1 MKLRIIILSTFLF
14 SALTSFAQFKIP
26 QVLKEAANAIKPG
39 SPSQT
44 EIGDAIKEALEIGV
58 SASTDKLSLQNG
70 FFGNSAIKLLFPPE
84 ARKVEKALRGIGM
97 NKACDD
103 FILSINH
110 AAELAAKEAKP
121 IFISAIKEMS
131 VQDASN
137 ILLSDQNNAATT
149 YFQRVTSK
157 TLEAKFN
164 PVIQNSLDKTQA
176 SKYWTD
182 LSTAYNQIPLAGKV
196 NTDLAAYTTQKAMEG
211 LFLEIAQE
219 ELKIRENSAL
229 RSSPLLK
236 KVFGYA
242 DKSKNGVS
250 FR

>member
-1 MKLRIIILSTFLF
+1 MKHRIIILSALLF
-14 SALTSFAQFKIP
+14 SAITSFAQFKIP
-26 QVLKEAANAIKPG
+26 QVLKEAANAVKPG
-39 SPSQT
+39 SPSQI

-58 SASTDKLSLQNG
+58 TAGTDRLSLENG
-70 FFGNSAIKLLFPPE
+70 FLGNSAIKLLFPPE

-103 FILSINH
+103 FILSLNR

-137 ILLSDQNNAATT
+137 ILLSDQKNAATT

-157 TLEAKFN
+157 ALAAKFN
-164 PVIQNSLDKTQA
+164 PIIQGSLDKTQA
-176 SKYWTD
+176 GKHWTD
-182 LSTAYNQIPLAGKV
+182 LSTAYNQIPLASKV
-196 NTDLAAYTTQKAMEG
+196 NTNLADYATQKAMEG

-219 ELKIRENSAL
+219 ELKIRENSGL

-242 DKSKNGVS
+242 DKNNNGVT

>member
-1 MKLRIIILSTFLF
+1 MKLRVMIFCVFISG
-14 SALTSFAQFKIP
+14 SASSFAQFKIP

-39 SPSQT
+39 SPSQI

-58 SASTDKLSLQNG
+58 AAGTDRLSLQNG
-70 FFGNSAIKLLFPPE
+70 FLGNSAIKLLFPPE

-103 FILSINH
+103 FILSLNR

-137 ILLSDQNNAATT
+137 ILLSDQKNAATT

-157 TLEAKFN
+157 ALEAKFN
-164 PVIQNSLDKTQA
+164 PVIQSSLDETQA

-182 LSTAYNQIPLAGKV
+182 LSTAYNQIPLAGKI
-196 NTDLAAYTTQKAMEG
+196 NTDLTAYATQKAMEG

-219 ELKIRENSAL
+219 ELKIRENSGL

-236 KVFGYA
+236 KVFSYA
-242 DKSKNGVS
+242 DKNNNGVS

>member
-1 MKLRIIILSTFLF
+1 MKLRIIILSAFLF
-14 SALTSFAQFKIP
+14 SAITSFAQFKIP

-39 SPSQT
+39 SPSQI

-58 SASTDKLSLQNG
+58 SAGTDRLSLQNG
-70 FFGNSAIKLLFPPE
+70 FLGNSAIKLLFPPE

-103 FILSINH
+103 FILSLNR

-137 ILLSDQNNAATT
+137 ILLSDQKNAATT
-149 YFQRVTSK
+149 YFQRITSK
-157 TLEAKFN
+157 ALEGKFN
-164 PVIQNSLDKTQA
+164 PVIQSSLDKTQA
-176 SKYWTD
+176 TKYWTD

-196 NTDLAAYTTQKAMEG
+196 NTDLAAYATQKAMEG

-219 ELKIRENSAL
+219 ELKIRENSGL

-242 DKSKNGVS
+242 DKNNNGVI

>member
-1 MKLRIIILSTFLF
+1 MKLRIIILSAFLF
-14 SALTSFAQFKIP
+14 SAITSFAQFKIP

-39 SPSQT
+39 SPSQI

-58 SASTDKLSLQNG
+58 SAGTDRLSLQNG
-70 FFGNSAIKLLFPPE
+70 FLGNSAIKLLFPPE

-103 FILSINH
+103 FILSLNR

-137 ILLSDQNNAATT
+137 ILLSDQKNAATT

-157 TLEAKFN
+157 ALETKFN
-164 PVIQNSLDKTQA
+164 PIIQSSLDRTQA
-176 SKYWTD
+176 TKYWTD

-196 NTDLAAYTTQKAMEG
+196 NNDLAAYATQKAMEG
-211 LFLEIAQE
+211 LFLEIAKE
-219 ELKIRENSAL
+219 ELKIRENSEL

-236 KVFGYA
+236 KVFAYA
-242 DKSKNGVS
+242 DKN
-250 FR
+250 RNAAATN

>member
-1 MKLRIIILSTFLF
+1 MKLRLF
-14 SALTSFAQFKIP
+14 ISCVFIVSFATSFAQVKIP

-58 SASTDKLSLQNG
+58 SAGTDRLSLENG
-70 FFGNSAIKLLFPPE
+70 FLGNSAIKLLFPPE

-103 FILSINH
+103 FILSLNR

-121 IFISAIKEMS
+121 IFVSAIKEMS

-137 ILLSDQNNAATT
+137 ILLSDQKNAATT

-157 TLEAKFN
+157 ALEAKFN
-164 PVIQNSLDKTQA
+164 PIIQSSLDKTQA
-176 SKYWTD
+176 TKYWTD
-182 LSTAYNQIPLAGKV
+182 LSTAYNQIPLAAKV
-196 NTDLAAYTTQKAMEG
+196 NTNLVAYATQKAMEG

-219 ELKIRENSAL
+219 ELKIRENSGL

-242 DKSKNGVS
+242 DKKKNGITIN
-250 FR
+250 

>member
-1 MKLRIIILSTFLF
+1 MKFIIAIFCIFLSC
-14 SALTSFAQFKIP
+14 SVTSFAQIKLP
-26 QVLKEAANAIKPG
+26 QVLREAANAIRPG

-44 EIGDAIKEALEIGV
+44 EIGDALKEALEIGV
-58 SASTDKLSLQNG
+58 SAGTDRLSLQNG
-70 FFGNSAIKLLFPPE
+70 FLGNSAIKLLFPPE

-97 NKACDD
+97 NKVCDD
-103 FILSINH
+103 FILSLNR

-131 VQDASN
+131 IQDASN
-137 ILLSDQNNAATT
+137 ILLSDQKNAATS

-157 TLEAKFN
+157 ALEAKFN
-164 PVIQNSLDKTQA
+164 PVIQSSLDKTQA
-176 SKYWTD
+176 TKYWTD
-182 LSTAYNQIPLAGKV
+182 LSTSYNQIPLAGKV
-196 NTDLAAYTTQKAMEG
+196 NTDLVAYATQKAIDG

-219 ELKIRENSAL
+219 ELKIRENSGI

-242 DKSKNGVS
+242 DKKKNGITIN
-250 FR
+250 